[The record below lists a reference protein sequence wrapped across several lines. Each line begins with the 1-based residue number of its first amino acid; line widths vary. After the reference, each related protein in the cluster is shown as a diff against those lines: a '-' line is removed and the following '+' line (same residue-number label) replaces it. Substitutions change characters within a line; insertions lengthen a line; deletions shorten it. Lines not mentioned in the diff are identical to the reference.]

1 MQISEIFTKT
11 QKYDGSGHKRA
22 WDEVW
27 CLGTQHRI
35 LYVQY
40 VYYSKQKSPIRTD
53 EPQDLGSSADFP
65 GLQFSPP
72 AP

>member
-1 MQISEIFTKT
+1 MQISEVFAKT

-35 LYVQY
+35 HSSPVQALFLALPL
-40 VYYSKQKSPIRTD
+40 SQAPIHS
-53 EPQDLGSSADFP
+53 GI
-65 GLQFSPP
+65 
-72 AP
+72 